1 MNLFWV
7 EAMRAFDGIDQ
18 HFFFTVLKPGVL
30 TLDLMGV
37 LVLVWWGN
45 CWGPYCCHSYRYPI
59 SQGWTMQE
67 IYASSFVISLDFSSR
82 TRYLGS
88 EFFSRLFSP
97 SMDNVLIRN
106 THYVRRLLLFT
117 SLSSS
122 MIFDVIHLLWFLG
135 GAQNIWWLVGGFAR
149 NLAILFPVGSMGWN
163 GL

>member
-1 MNLFWV
+1 
-7 EAMRAFDGIDQ
+7 
-18 HFFFTVLKPGVL
+18 
-30 TLDLMGV
+30 
-37 LVLVWWGN
+37 
-45 CWGPYCCHSYRYPI
+45 
-59 SQGWTMQE
+59 MQE

-106 THYVRRLLLFT
+106 THY
-117 SLSSS
+117 
-122 MIFDVIHLLWFLG
+122 
-135 GAQNIWWLVGGFAR
+135 NIWWLVGGFAR